1 MTFLFTRSVQLG
13 RANVLDSMAW
23 SVKMTEKIN
32 AISETPVR
40 LWTTVMSA
48 EVGRLTWTSPTE
60 HLSTIAVLQDKLLTD
75 AGYLDLVEEGANY
88 TNGAAP
94 VDALVRLVHA
104 DSDGVAS
111 AKYSTLVRA
120 VLAPGS
126 VASGVALGV
135 EIATQAKAITGRPTS
150 FGVAQTGVYG
160 EVGWIAL
167 YDTIDEVQVAGD
179 ALAAD
184 PGFAKLLDDNAG
196 TWLAGSSTQVIS
208 RRVA

>member
-23 SVKMTEKIN
+23 SVKMTEKVN

-40 LWTTVMSA
+40 LWTTVMSPD
-48 EVGRLTWTSPTE
+48 VGRLTWTTTTE
-60 HLSTIAVLQDKLLTD
+60 DISTIAGSQEKLLAD
-75 AGYLDLVEEGANY
+75 SGYLDLVEEGASY

-94 VDALVRLVHA
+94 VDGLVRLVHA
-104 DSDGVAS
+104 DSDGVAG
-111 AKYSTLVRA
+111 AKYSTVVRA
-120 VLAPGS
+120 VLGPA
-126 VASGVALGV
+126 ALTSGMALGV
-135 EIATQAKAITGRPTS
+135 EIATRAKAITGRPTS

-167 YDTIDEVQVAGD
+167 YDTIGEVQAAGD

-184 PGFAKLLDDNAG
+184 PAFAKLLDDNAD
-196 TWLAGSSTQVIS
+196 TWLAGLSTQVIS

>member
-13 RANVLDSMAW
+13 RGNVLDATAW
-23 SVKMTEKIN
+23 SVKMTEKVN

-48 EVGRLTWTSPTE
+48 DVGRLTWTSPTE
-60 HLSTIAVLQDKLLTD
+60 DLSTITVLQDKLLAD
-75 AGYLDLVEEGANY
+75 SGYLDLVEEGTSY

-94 VDALVRLVHA
+94 IDALVRMVHA
-104 DSDGVAS
+104 DFGNAAS

-120 VLAPGS
+120 VLAPGNL
-126 VASGVALGV
+126 ASGVPLGV
-135 EIATQAKAITGRPTS
+135 EIATRAKAITGRPTS

-160 EVGWIAL
+160 EVGWVAL
-167 YDTIDEVQVAGD
+167 YDSIDEVQAAGD

-184 PGFAKLLDDNAG
+184 AGFAKLLDDNAG
-196 TWLAGSSTQVIS
+196 TWLAGLSTQVIS

>member
-23 SVKMTEKIN
+23 SVKMTEKVN

-40 LWTTVMSA
+40 LWTTVMSP

-75 AGYLDLVEEGANY
+75 AGYLDLVEEGTSY

-111 AKYSTLVRA
+111 AKYSTLARA

-126 VASGVALGV
+126 VASGVELGV
-135 EIATQAKAITGRPTS
+135 EIATRAKAITGRPTS

-167 YDTIDEVQVAGD
+167 YDTIDEVQAAGD